1 MKKTAAFLFLILA
14 HFCSAQVVCDLAY
27 ERTLA
32 GFDVYIHNP
41 SGATMYRAKMYI
53 DADGSPRAYGP
64 NNSGL
69 DYTANAGY
77 PGNWWALITDTN
89 GDPILQGPSD
99 PYPGMYVCATSLYDS
114 HYGLS
119 NPLRYVNSETV
130 PYITM
135 PTNVLSSGN
144 VHAGDVAYVYNTT
157 TGQSCFAIYADAG
170 NTTSIGEGS
179 IYLASQIGVDPDVRT
194 GGTSAGI
201 IDYVVFPQ
209 SGFGQGHIPTIAQID
224 SIGNYYLNRAVVGGP
239 CIVSCIGPMF
249 DDAAPATILSAPA
262 AWDTTLFNVAFT
274 DMDSDCV
281 GGIERSFY
289 QVSDYNTSN
298 DWRANTTHGFFN
310 EDFNGTAIHP
320 DWTSSTGTWAI
331 TAGNALQQSDQALSN
346 TNIYAPLTQNLSDA
360 YLYAWSGKISGTGT
374 NRRAGFH
381 FFCDQPDSSNRGNS
395 YFVFFRLDDDKV
407 QIYKVTNNSWGSG
420 PVYDVAYNFAVSQV
434 YDFKVIYDRV
444 TGLIRVYVNNVK
456 AAQWTDPSP
465 IANGSWVSFRS
476 ANCNY
481 EVDNFKVFRT
491 RSSAENIS
499 VGAGNT
505 NDIRYE
511 NPDPATAAGK
521 ISSIV
526 TDLSANISSV
536 AVSPHNIDFS
546 DPVASS
552 SINDGSASDIDTT
565 YNGTQLS
572 ANWTASADVNSG
584 ITSYYYAIGTT
595 PGAGD
600 IAPWTATA
608 ATTVTVTG
616 LNLINMQQYYFSVQ
630 AENGAQMRSQTIFSD
645 GQLYLSS
652 AVGIGYSPQG
662 QSTEVMIYPNPTKG
676 QFTVSSAPVKNG
688 RLLVVNTL
696 GETILDLPYE
706 STAKI
711 DLSGH
716 PAGLYY
722 AVIKGEGRTEY
733 RKVVLN

>member
-1 MKKTAAFLFLILA
+1 MKKLTALFLLA
-14 HFCSAQVVCDLAY
+14 IAHLCPAQVVCDLTY

-130 PYITM
+130 PYIAM
-135 PTNVLSSGN
+135 PTNVLASGN

-179 IYLASQIGVDPDVRT
+179 IYLASQIGVDPDVRY
-194 GGTSAGI
+194 GGTSLGI

-209 SGFGQGHIPTIAQID
+209 SGLGQGHIPTIAEID
-224 SIGNYYLNRAVVGGP
+224 SIGNLYLNRAVVGGP

-249 DDAAPATILSAPA
+249 DDAAPTTALSAPA

-274 DMDSDCV
+274 DLDSDCV
-281 GGIERSFY
+281 GGIEKSFY
-289 QVSDYNTSN
+289 QVSDYNASN
-298 DWRANTTHGFFN
+298 DWRANASQGFFN

-320 DWTSSTGTWAI
+320 DWTASSGAWSI
-331 TAGNALQQSDQALSN
+331 NANNYLQQSDQNLSN

-360 YLYAWSGKISGTGT
+360 YLYEWSGKLSGSGT

-407 QIYKVTNNSWGSG
+407 QIYKVVNNSWGSG
-420 PVYDVAYNFAVSQV
+420 PVYDIAYNFTAGQV
-434 YDFKVIYDRV
+434 YDFKVIYDRIS
-444 TGLIRVYVNNVK
+444 GLIRVYVNDVK

-465 IANGSWVSFRS
+465 IANGSFVSFRS
-476 ANCNY
+476 ANCMY

-491 RSSAENIS
+491 RSAAENIS
-499 VGAGNT
+499 VGAGNA

-511 NPDPATAAGK
+511 NPDPATAAGRVR
-521 ISSIV
+521 SIV

-536 AVSPHNIDFS
+536 VMSPHNIDFS
-546 DPVASS
+546 DPVAGA
-552 SINDGSASDIDTT
+552 SIDDGTALDIDTT
-565 YNGTQLS
+565 YNGAQLS
-572 ANWTASADVNSG
+572 ANWSVATDLNSG
-584 ITSYYYAIGTT
+584 IASYYYAIGTT
-595 PGAGD
+595 PSAND
-600 IAPWTATA
+600 IAPWTAT
-608 ATTVTVTG
+608 TSTSVTVTG
-616 LNLINMQQYYFSVQ
+616 LSLVNMQHYFFSVQ
-630 AENGAQMRSQTIFSD
+630 AENGAQMRSATSISD

-652 AVGIGYSPQG
+652 PVGISHSSAGKPPD
-662 QSTEVMIYPNPTKG
+662 VMIYPNPTKG
-676 QFTVSSAPVKNG
+676 PFTVSSSQVKNG
-688 RLLVVNTL
+688 NLSLVNML
-696 GETILDLPYE
+696 GEIILDVPYE
-706 STAKI
+706 SSAKI

-722 AVIKGEGRTEY
+722 VVIKGEGCTGY

>member
-1 MKKTAAFLFLILA
+1 MKKTAVFFFLLLA
-14 HFCSAQVVCDLAY
+14 HFCSAQVVCDLTY

-130 PYITM
+130 PYIAM
-135 PTNVLSSGN
+135 PTNVLASGN

-179 IYLASQIGVDPDVRT
+179 IYLASQIGVDPDVRY
-194 GGTSAGI
+194 GGTSQGI

-209 SGFGQGHIPTIAQID
+209 SGFGQGYIPTIAQID
-224 SIGNYYLNRAVVGGP
+224 SIGSLYLNRAVVGGP

-249 DDAAPATILSAPA
+249 DDAAPTTALSASA

-274 DMDSDCV
+274 DLDSDCV

-298 DWRANTTHGFFN
+298 DWRANAAHGFFN

-320 DWTSSTGTWAI
+320 DWTLSTGTWAI

-346 TNIYAPLTQNLSDA
+346 TNIYAPLAQNLSDA
-360 YLYAWSGKISGTGT
+360 YLYEWSGKISGAGT

-407 QIYKVTNNSWGSG
+407 QIYKVVNNTWGSG
-420 PVYDVAYNFAVSQV
+420 PVYDVAYNFTVSQL
-434 YDFKVIYDRV
+434 YDFKVICDRI

-465 IANGSWVSFRS
+465 IANGSYVSFRS
-476 ANCNY
+476 ANCTY

-491 RSSAENIS
+491 RSSSESIS
-499 VGAGNT
+499 TGTGNAT
-505 NDIRYE
+505 DIRYE

-521 ISSIV
+521 VSSIV

-536 AVSPHNIDFS
+536 AVSLHNIDFS
-546 DPVASS
+546 DPAASAS
-552 SINDGSASDIDTT
+552 VDDGNASDIDTT
-565 YNGTQLS
+565 YNGTQLN
-572 ANWTASADVNSG
+572 ANWSASTDANSG
-584 ITSYYYAIGTT
+584 ITGYYYAIGTT
-595 PGAGD
+595 PGASD
-600 IAPWTATA
+600 IASWTS
-608 ATTVTVTG
+608 TTGTSATVTG
-616 LNLINMQQYYFSVQ
+616 LSLTNMQQYYFSVQ
-630 AENGAQMRSQTIFSD
+630 AENGALMRSPVTISD
-645 GQLYLSS
+645 GQLYLSP
-652 AVGIGYSPQG
+652 AVGIGHSSQG
-662 QSTEVMIYPNPTKG
+662 QSIGVMIYPNPAKG
-676 QFTVSSAPVKNG
+676 QFTVSSGTVKNG
-688 RLLVVNTL
+688 RLMVVNTL
-696 GETILDLPYE
+696 GEMILDMPYE

-711 DLSGH
+711 DLTGH

-722 AVIKGEGRTEY
+722 VVIKGEGCTEY
-733 RKVVLN
+733 RKVVLT